1 MDCLSAENEQGGNG
15 LSRETV
21 DFLCSVILG
30 FTTVCDEVAAK
41 AAGNYLALRSIL
53 SLEDSHSCPPGG
65 RVKPGDHFWP
75 LQIAHIICFIYLHV
89 FTFGFDRERLA
100 GT

>member
-21 DFLCSVILG
+21 DFLCSLIPG
-30 FTTVCDEVAAK
+30 FTRDCNEVAAK
-41 AAGNYLALRSIL
+41 AAGKYLALPSVL

-65 RVKPGDHFWP
+65 RVKVGDYFWP
-75 LQIAHIICFIYLHV
+75 LQIAHIYLLYLFTL

-100 GT
+100 GM